1 MVLNPSVVATEPI
14 FWMEVRHVNPIEDME
29 TIYRTYHKRVYRQCF
44 RMVRNHDDAEDLT
57 QEVFLRVSQKASTFR
72 GESLFSTWLHRL
84 TFNLVLM
91 ELRRER
97 RRPASA
103 FSLATS
109 PGSEEN
115 NLGAMEVEKTLQVSS
130 KSIVERVIL
139 DTALAELPSGYRRIF
154 VLHDAQGYGHGE
166 IARLLGIS
174 AGTSKSQLHKA
185 RYRLRALLG
194 NDLRKSS
201 PGRHA
206 ASARRRSRDGKD
218 LPRLRFAAA

>member
-1 MVLNPSVVATEPI
+1 M
-14 FWMEVRHVNPIEDME
+14 NPIIDME

-57 QEVFLRVSQKASTFR
+57 QEVFLRVSQKANTFR

-97 RRPASA
+97 RRRASV

-115 NLGAMEVEKTLQVSS
+115 NLVALEVEKTLQVSS
-130 KSIVERVIL
+130 TSIVERVIL
-139 DTALAELPSGYRRIF
+139 DTALAELPSGYRKIF
-154 VLHDAQGYGHGE
+154 VMHDAQGYGHRE

-185 RYRLRALLG
+185 RYRLRELLG
-194 NDLRKSS
+194 NDRRKSVH
-201 PGRHA
+201 GRRA
-206 ASARRRSRDGKD
+206 ASVQRRSRKREERPGF
-218 LPRLRFAAA
+218 RFAAA